1 MSPVKSRSEHQI
13 RITGEAMDSGTLVQ
27 IIMGLELIGLY
38 VLWRLGLWR
47 RLKDLLDATFT
58 RVANGR
64 TGTSKRIAQSMVRVA
79 DYLELTR
86 GTRLSPATFWLGY
99 AIVGTFVV
107 ELLSMGGGDDWWRIA
122 FSLELLLVVIAA
134 MFAILVGNSLYN
146 GAAQKAMARQLPDA
160 LGIMGDEISAGHAPE
175 AAVQRVAMQ
184 FSKPINQEFENALL
198 KMVSSGGL
206 IPIDEA
212 LAEIAQNPIYQSDAL
227 DQAALTISVVRPMG
241 GDLGKLLNDLSRL
254 LRKRESTDRE
264 IRTLLAPGRQ
274 AAWTLV
280 LIIGGLQL
288 GLLLFPLSST
298 LLLGTFIGRFVV
310 IIAIILISL
319 SIFTINQIN
328 SKAV

>member
-1 MSPVKSRSEHQI
+1 
-13 RITGEAMDSGTLVQ
+13 MDSGTLVQ

-47 RLKDLLDATFT
+47 RLKDQLDAIFT

-64 TGTSKRIAQSMVRVA
+64 SGLSKRIAQSMVRVA

-86 GTRLSPATFWLGY
+86 GTRMSPATFWLGY
-99 AIVGTFVV
+99 AVFGTFVV
-107 ELLSMGGGDDWWRIA
+107 ELLSTSGGDDWWRIL

-160 LGIMGDEISAGHAPE
+160 LGIMGDEISAGHAAE

-184 FSKPINQEFENALL
+184 FSKPINQEFEDALI

-280 LIIGGLQL
+280 FIIGGLQL
-288 GLLLFPLSST
+288 GLLVFPLSSA
-298 LLLGTFIGRFVV
+298 LLLGTFVGRFVV
-310 IIAIILISL
+310 ILALILICL
-319 SIFTINQIN
+319 SVFTINQIN

>member
-1 MSPVKSRSEHQI
+1 
-13 RITGEAMDSGTLVQ
+13 MDSSTIVEL
-27 IIMGLELIGLY
+27 IMGLELIGLY
-38 VLWRLGLWR
+38 IIWRLGIWR
-47 RLKDLLDATFT
+47 RLKDQLDATFT
-58 RVANGR
+58 RTANGR
-64 TGTSKRIAQSMVRVA
+64 TGISKRIAQSMVRVA

-86 GTRLSPATFWLGY
+86 GSRLSPATFWLGY
-99 AIVGTFVV
+99 AIVGTVIV
-107 ELLSMGGGDDWWRIA
+107 ELLSMSGGAEWWRILV
-122 FSLELLLVVIAA
+122 SLELLLVVIGA
-134 MFAILVGNSLYN
+134 MFSILVGNSLYN

-160 LGIMGDEISAGHAPE
+160 LGIMGDEISAGHAAE

-184 FSKPINQEFENALL
+184 FSKPINQEFEDALI

-212 LAEIAQNPIYQSDAL
+212 LAEIAQNPLYQSDAL

-254 LRKRESTDRE
+254 LRRREATDRE

-280 LIIGGLQL
+280 FIIGGLQL
-288 GLLLFPLSST
+288 GLLLFPLSSE
-298 LLLGTFIGRFVV
+298 LLLGTYFGRFVV
-310 IIAIILISL
+310 IIALILISL
-319 SIFTINQIN
+319 SIFTIRQIN